1 MHAQRLLV
9 LDDAQDLSLQ
19 VEGVTA
25 ELRPRPTV
33 VWAESFDAA
42 VVLMA
47 EAGPFDV
54 VVAGPIVL
62 KADGFQRLR
71 ELRAPAPSVQ
81 LLLVLKHWRSSDL
94 RETVRAGALDILR
107 MPVAD
112 PTLLEAVTQAM
123 ETGAAL
129 ASAGAG
135 ADGGAAG
142 TTGGGPGT
150 VIAVVSASG
159 GSGKT
164 FLATNLAF
172 HLQSVAQRRVCLID
186 LDLQFGEL
194 STALR
199 LKPRHTIYDLLSTED
214 EGDDLGRRLEEHL
227 ERHESG
233 IQVLAAP
240 DDPELADAIE
250 AVDVARVIEA
260 ARARFDYV
268 VVDTPT
274 ALTEAMLVTLD
285 QADQIF
291 VLATLDLPSVRN
303 LGTMMATLKKLK
315 VPITRITL
323 LLNKVEPDV
332 GIDVARVEQYFPQGF
347 SMVIPYGREVNR
359 SLNMGQPVLA
369 YAPRGEVSKAITA
382 GLVSTVMGLAGA
394 EKDPASS
401 EQRRRRPWSHR
412 KTA

>member
-1 MHAQRLLV
+1 MHTPKLLV
-9 LDDAQDLSLQ
+9 LDDTKDLSLQ
-19 VEGVTA
+19 VERVSAG
-25 ELRPRPTV
+25 LRPSPTV
-33 VWAESFDAA
+33 VWCDSFDS
-42 VVLMA
+42 VEGLMA
-47 EAGPFDV
+47 DAGPFDV
-54 VVAGPIVL
+54 VIAGPIVL
-62 KADGFQRLR
+62 KANGFQRLR
-71 ELRAPAPSVQ
+71 ELRAAAPRTQ
-81 LLLVLKHWRSSDL
+81 LLLVLNHWRSSDM

-107 MPVAD
+107 LPVTD
-112 PTLLEAVTQAM
+112 DTLLEAVELAMDTAATQASILGR
-123 ETGAAL
+123 EGHDDAVKN
-129 ASAGAG
+129 
-135 ADGGAAG
+135 
-142 TTGGGPGT
+142 GPGT

-164 FLATNLAF
+164 FLATNLAY
-172 HLQSVAQRRVCLID
+172 HLQTSSDRQICLID

-199 LKPRHTIYDLLSTED
+199 LTPRHTIHDLLNTED
-214 EGDDLGRRLEEHL
+214 ESDDLGARIEQHL

-233 IQVLAAP
+233 IRVLAAP
-240 DDPELADAIE
+240 DDPQQADTIE

-260 ARARFDYV
+260 ARSRFDYV

-274 ALTEAMLVTLD
+274 ALSEAVLVALE

-303 LGTMMATLKKLK
+303 LGIMMTTLKKLK
-315 VPITRITL
+315 VPVERVSL

-369 YAPRGEVSKAITA
+369 YAPRGDVSKALAA
-382 GLVSTVMGLAGA
+382 GLVATLMGSP
-394 EKDPASS
+394 DPNATADAP
-401 EQRRRRPWSHR
+401 ERRRRRRWSNR
-412 KTA
+412 KSA